1 MPSVRFALTFPHQWI
16 GRAALWSVFMG
27 QSSSRCLK
35 INTLQMSSAT
45 QLTGVNQQMD
55 RSAVYSLLHKPKK
68 EPEWT
73 PRSLH
78 STLRKHLRSSISA
91 MLEMLILAIIFHSF
105 AKLVTISHSL
115 MMMVI
120 CSQIMSL
127 FVEATGAERTAM
139 TIATLSSQ
147 AVMILML
154 LMTTTVM
161 ESLELTPIPMFLMRI
176 NGVMALVKWE

>member
-1 MPSVRFALTFPHQWI
+1 
-16 GRAALWSVFMG
+16 
-27 QSSSRCLK
+27 
-35 INTLQMSSAT
+35 
-45 QLTGVNQQMD
+45 
-55 RSAVYSLLHKPKK
+55 
-68 EPEWT
+68 
-73 PRSLH
+73 
-78 STLRKHLRSSISA
+78 
-91 MLEMLILAIIFHSF
+91 
-105 AKLVTISHSL
+105 

-161 ESLELTPIPMFLMRI
+161 ESLELIPTLMFLMKI
-176 NGVMALVKWE
+176 NGVMALGKWE